1 MLMRTFLTILFLMMP
16 VLLLAQGEASWEPAD
31 PDYGETLTITYEP
44 APGTFTDNV
53 KMHWGI
59 NETSHGV
66 WTQPWEAIW
75 PEGSTPWSDGLAI
88 QSPMIKTDDGNWTLT
103 IVTVT
108 GTDTIRTLHFVIT
121 DGSSWD
127 NNNSAN
133 WDVYFGGQ
141 GPPPKVHTH
150 KVYLD
155 ILVDMSNAIRNRG
168 FTYGDTVEF
177 RCGYFDTAKETYI
190 IPLARQG
197 ISSFYAGGDT
207 VVTTLQ
213 DTLDY
218 SYYTLKNAVP
228 NWEVFF
234 NFDYHDP
241 RNSEAQRRRIKL
253 RKWTQVIEDTSKSS
267 SDPHRTPFFRNLNVL
282 AQDVKVSLE
291 CDVRP
296 AYYHLKL
303 GGAPLEDI
311 QPGGAGNGLTITNA
325 DDVIALGVA
334 VNGPIT
340 GSWSNDEGPDWGAH
354 LMTLENKV
362 MYDDGTH
369 GDRVAGDSIFTTQ
382 YQFYKDSADVVG
394 QEFKFGIGGGD
405 NESGFGN
412 NHVANIDDFEA
423 EATIEAQFG
432 SIYPVFYSEWDYDN
446 RVVTSV
452 EFGNGSPSTYIL
464 NQNYPNPFNPSTTI
478 RFNLARREHVTLSVY
493 NNRGEKIVTLVNE
506 ILPAGEHVVHWNGNT
521 DGLSLDS
528 GLYLCRF
535 EAGEYT
541 RTMKMMFI
549 K

>member
-1 MLMRTFLTILFLMMP
+1 MLMRTFLMICFLMLP
-16 VLLLAQGEASWEPAD
+16 VLVFAQGEASWEPAD
-31 PDYGETLTITYEP
+31 PGFGETLTITYEP

-53 KMHWGI
+53 KLHWGI
-59 NETSHGV
+59 NESAHGV

-75 PEGSTPWSDGLAI
+75 PEGSTPWSDGLAV
-88 QSPMIKTDDGNWTLT
+88 QSPMIKTGDGNWTLT

-133 WDVYFGGQ
+133 WDIYFGGL
-141 GPPPKVHTH
+141 GPPPKVHSH

-155 ILVDMSNAIRNRG
+155 ILVDLSNAIRNRG

-197 ISSFYAGGDT
+197 ISSYYAGGDT

-218 SYYTLKNAVP
+218 SYYTLKNGVP

-234 NFDYHDP
+234 NFDYPDP

-253 RKWTQVIEDTSKSS
+253 RKWTQVVVDTAKST
-267 SDPHRTPFFRNLNVL
+267 SDAHRTPFFRNLNVL
-282 AQDVKVSLE
+282 AQDVKVTLE

-303 GGAPLEDI
+303 GGPPLEDI
-311 QPGGAGNGLTITNA
+311 QPGGAGNGLTITDPN
-325 DDVIALGVA
+325 DVIALGVA

-412 NHVANIDDFEA
+412 NHVANIDDFES

-432 SIYPVFYSEWDYDN
+432 SIYPVFYSEWDYDM

-452 EFGNGSPSTYIL
+452 EFGNGSPSAYIL
-464 NQNYPNPFNPSTTI
+464 NQNYPNPFNPSTAI
-478 RFNLARREHVTLSVY
+478 RFTLASREHVILTVY
-493 NNRGEKIVTLVNE
+493 NNRGEKMVTLVNE
-506 ILPAGEHVVHWNGNT
+506 ILPAGEHTVRWNGNT
-521 DGLSLDS
+521 DGRVLDS

-541 RTMKMMFI
+541 KTMKMVFI